1 MLAQKTSP
9 VRDTREQLLLAAEQ
23 FFADKGFYG
32 TSIRDVAQAV
42 GISKPSLIHH
52 FPTKENL
59 YSEVLKRIA
68 HGLNT
73 RLQQALEYEG
83 NEREKLHIF
92 VDRFCAWSFTHENDA
107 RILMREL
114 LDNPK
119 RLENVHTWHLKSLM
133 DQLVGIIE
141 SGQKKNVFREVEALP
156 IIINLLGG
164 QHYLMIVMPTLGSI
178 YGNNASSGLDL
189 KQADILKRM
198 LDGELLP
205 STTA

>member
-1 MLAQKTSP
+1 MLAQETTP
-9 VRDTREQLLLAAEQ
+9 VESTRERLLLAAEQ

-32 TSIRDVAQAV
+32 TSIRDVANAV

-68 HGLNT
+68 AGLLD
-73 RLQQALEYEG
+73 RLQEALLG
-83 NEREKLHIF
+83 NGDEREKLHAF
-92 VDRFCAWSFTHENDA
+92 VERFRAWSFTHENDA

-114 LDNPK
+114 LDNPQ
-119 RLENVHTWHLKSLM
+119 RLSEVHTWHLKSLM
-133 DQLVGIIE
+133 DQLTQIIE
-141 SGQKKNVFREVEALP
+141 SGQKNKIFRQAEPLP

-164 QHYLMIVMPTLGSI
+164 QHYAMIVMPTLETI
-178 YGNNASSGLDL
+178 YGKKTSRGLDM

-198 LDGELLP
+198 LDAELLP
-205 STTA
+205 